1 MSKET
6 KYSTIAEEVLSA
18 VGGAANVSSLMH
30 CATRLRFVLVDEARA
45 DLDAIKAVRGVMG
58 VTRSGGQTQVII
70 GTDVPEVYAAIQGL
84 GVTGESSSGADEGG
98 KKGLTKVFDIIAG
111 VFTPIIFA
119 LAGAG
124 MLKGLLILATTAGWL
139 STESGTYTILYAAAD
154 GFFYFL
160 PLMLAATSAKKF
172 NADRFVAMGI
182 AAALVY
188 PALVSAFD
196 AGTELDFLGI
206 PVVLTSYANSV
217 IPIILAVAVQG
228 QLERLLKRFIPSILN
243 VLVPLITLT
252 VMVPLTLIVI
262 GPVATW
268 ISSILAQGY
277 TGLVALNPTIAG
289 FVLGA
294 AWPLVVMFGLH
305 YGFVPI
311 VFNNLATHGRDTLFT
326 ITGPHNMAQSGA
338 AFGVFL
344 KTKNKELKQL
354 AGSTS
359 ITGLVAGVTEPAIY
373 GVNLKYKRPF
383 FIGAAF
389 SGIAGAITA
398 TVGAGSSALVGTALL
413 TLPAYIGVGFVGF
426 LVACAIAFLGSAIV
440 TYLFGFSDSMLEMP
454 ATTTE
459 DPSARSAGEL
469 AAPVSGRVVDLGDV
483 ADPAFAEGSLGRGV
497 AIAPTADPVV
507 SPVDGEVTMVY
518 PTGHAFGVRTASGAE
533 ILVHIGFDTVQ
544 LKGDG
549 FSVLAAKG
557 DRVRVGTPIVDV
569 DLDAL
574 LRQGIDMTTCM
585 VVAGSTTG
593 EPVDI
598 GANAVAGQSIVFTS
612 KATAGRE

>member
-45 DLDAIKAVRGVMG
+45 DLDAIKAVHGVMG

-326 ITGPHNMAQSGA
+326 ITGPPQYGPIRGGIRCLLEDEEQGTQTARRFDLHHRSRGRGHRARDLWRQPEVQAPLLHWSRLLRDRGGDHRHSRCRVECSRWYGA
-338 AFGVFL
+338 ADTARIHRGRFRRLPRCLRDRLPRIGHRDLPLRLQRFH
-344 KTKNKELKQL
+344 
-354 AGSTS
+354 AGD
-359 ITGLVAGVTEPAIY
+359 AGDY
-373 GVNLKYKRPF
+373 N
-383 FIGAAF
+383 
-389 SGIAGAITA
+389 
-398 TVGAGSSALVGTALL
+398 
-413 TLPAYIGVGFVGF
+413 
-426 LVACAIAFLGSAIV
+426 
-440 TYLFGFSDSMLEMP
+440 
-454 ATTTE
+454 
-459 DPSARSAGEL
+459 
-469 AAPVSGRVVDLGDV
+469 
-483 ADPAFAEGSLGRGV
+483 
-497 AIAPTADPVV
+497 
-507 SPVDGEVTMVY
+507 
-518 PTGHAFGVRTASGAE
+518 
-533 ILVHIGFDTVQ
+533 
-544 LKGDG
+544 
-549 FSVLAAKG
+549 
-557 DRVRVGTPIVDV
+557 
-569 DLDAL
+569 
-574 LRQGIDMTTCM
+574 
-585 VVAGSTTG
+585 
-593 EPVDI
+593 
-598 GANAVAGQSIVFTS
+598 
-612 KATAGRE
+612 